1 MIVCSFP
8 FQSSGVVVVSSAYI
22 EAFVLEVGGVVAISP
37 FRSPAP
43 VRGFV
48 VVVVVVGLAASWSV
62 CLDVCLFFLP
72 LRSSPLLVTIIQVNA
87 KSLQL
92 DSFEISSF
100 LNYLA

>member
-8 FQSSGVVVVSSAYI
+8 FQSFGVVVVSSAYI

-48 VVVVVVGLAASWSV
+48 VVVVGLAAGWSV